1 MAKKAEAVKKL
12 LEKDPA
18 MNRDKIAKKVGCH
31 PLYVGKIKREMGL
44 TRTYKPRYK
53 KKKALPKATQQ
64 NSGSSNFS
72 HHEKKV
78 IQHLGQF
85 DTVAKT
91 VAGTKYS
98 AGFIERT
105 RKKAVVTYGSLLAA
119 KDALCESTEVET
131 LVSAPV
137 SGVSAEVKTSY
148 EKHNDLPPQP
158 LATRANLLDIA
169 KNHVTKDRQ
178 ADHGDA
184 ENNFTRIA
192 GYWSVHLGVPIAAHD
207 VAVMMAL
214 LKVARIK
221 SNPEHVDNWVD
232 GAGYFA
238 CGGEI
243 ANLKGS

>member
-1 MAKKAEAVKKL
+1 MAAKKSNKKL
-12 LEKDPA
+12 NSKAATIKRLLKKDSTKPV
-18 MNRDKIAKKVGCH
+18 KEIAEVVGCH
-31 PLYVGKIKREMGL
+31 PFYVGRIKREMGL
-44 TRTYKPRYK
+44 TI
-53 KKKALPKATQQ
+53 
-64 NSGSSNFS
+64 S
-72 HHEKKV
+72 
-78 IQHLGQF
+78 
-85 DTVAKT
+85 
-91 VAGTKYS
+91 
-98 AGFIERT
+98 
-105 RKKAVVTYGSLLAA
+105 RKKRTPRKVTVKKNPVSI
-119 KDALCESTEVET
+119 EVAT

-158 LATRANLLDIA
+158 LATRANLLDAA
-169 KNHVTKDRQ
+169 KNYVTKDRQ

-184 ENNFTRIA
+184 EDNFTRIA

-238 CGGEI
+238 CGGEVALRDKEI
-243 ANLKGS
+243 